1 VDAFLTA
8 IRATAPQPATRPAPP
23 ARRHRDGLAAGVL
36 AAAVAAVLAGWLSA
50 PAATVPAMGSLE
62 QPATSCG
69 DDCGTD
75 AGLVFHVEPVA
86 GR

>member
-1 VDAFLTA
+1 
-8 IRATAPQPATRPAPP
+8 
-23 ARRHRDGLAAGVL
+23 
-36 AAAVAAVLAGWLSA
+36 VAAVLAGWLSA

-62 QPATSCG
+62 QPATGCG